1 MALESKI
8 SELTEQSAVVE
19 RKKVE
24 WNSSIEQLQTQI
36 KKLKK
41 ENENLK
47 TQISKPEDRPKL
59 QNEKNL
65 SNKEDLIQ
73 SIKNDCSKLK
83 LILPKD
89 TNIYGKLS
97 KM

>member
-8 SELTEQSAVVE
+8 GELTEQSAIVE
-19 RKKVE
+19 REKVE

-47 TQISKPEDRPKL
+47 TQISKPEDRSKL
-59 QNEKNL
+59 QNEKK

-89 TNIYGKLS
+89 ANIYGKLS